1 LSSSISSES
10 GLQKTDESLLAR
22 FKGDGVRY
30 KAKLIG
36 FDDVPKARGDKMSQE
51 SMMKLKEMAVAA
63 RSQGQHKQKI
73 WVNISL
79 CGIKIIDEK
88 TGVIEHEHPVNKI
101 SFIARDVTDNR
112 AFGYICGGEG
122 QHQFFAI
129 KTAQQAEPLVADLK
143 DLFQLIYNMKKKED
157 ENNQKVSKIIEIA
170 LVCIEIKLAAAMTW
184 LLADKMNLFEDTS
197 TSHDVSS
204 LTEDKEILLVDL
216 NSEIETKQIFTK
228 EDSFLNAITTSPPQR
243 KPQSILFSE
252 SSLSTSLSFFPT
264 PSSDPFSDDPFEQSD
279 LSAQLSSD
287 TLKSADQMEESPNT
301 WTPVGNS
308 ASNGDIDYFGKQF
321 DQISSRT
328 GKQEALTSQWPL
340 ESKLNA
346 ARTLNGVPE
355 REQNGFL
362 KAPSNLS
369 VEGSS
374 KGVSLQNGVK
384 LDSENNIQLVSHE
397 SITIN
402 PPPQSIKP
410 GRGRRSVKVAP
421 KDLFSSDTFGQ
432 TTEKFSFAS
441 VAQIGAVPTS
451 PVNLFTTPS
460 MAGLGGLPVTPRW
473 IAPSFTQAAPVFPG
487 SMKSAQPTGV
497 TQPLAFGTQAEPSWS
512 QPASFGPAVPQLSS
526 LWTQSVQ
533 VTSSSWEQP
542 SSAAKPF
549 QSSVFPS
556 STLPTQMSSVLPS
569 TSTTVSLPQPPP
581 RTAPQKELSK
591 KESDVF
597 IHLDPL
603 GDKETKDVM
612 EIFKDLQLTKLP
624 AVPARRGEQQS
635 LSGASGAFSNYFCN
649 KLGIPQDST
658 DHSDMEARRL
668 SAKMTELPMPV
679 PRSSVLPGHG
689 QLEGQAKIKPDS
701 AFSVSRKKKKNTK
714 KHPKPQNKTLSF
726 SLAGVLVFEHWLS
739 SGFRG
744 CGTELLACLRLMFN
758 LTEDTCCRKAN
769 KVWFH
774 LAWVCNQFPKPQALA
789 RSSSVLRASTR
800 DCKNNVAAE
809 VFHLPSCGVD

>member
-1 LSSSISSES
+1 MASEAETTAINNQPEEPTS
-10 GLQKTDESLLAR
+10 PKAQPLKKEKKKGLQKTDESLLAR

-36 FDDVPKARGDKMSQE
+36 FDDVPEARGDKMSQE

-157 ENNQKVSKIIEIA
+157 ENNQKG
-170 LVCIEIKLAAAMTW
+170 
-184 LLADKMNLFEDTS
+184 ADKMNLFEDTS
-197 TSHDVSS
+197 TSHDMSS

-243 KPQSILFSE
+243 KPQSFFSE

-264 PSSDPFSDDPFEQSD
+264 PSSDPFSDDPFEQPD

-287 TLKSADQMEESPNT
+287 TLKPSDQMKESSST
-301 WTPVGNS
+301 STPVGNS

-340 ESKLNA
+340 ESKSNA
-346 ARTLNGVPE
+346 SRTLNGVPE

-410 GRGRRSVKVAP
+410 GRGRRSVKVTP
-421 KDLFSSDTFGQ
+421 QDLFSPDTFGQ

-451 PVNLFTTPS
+451 PVNLFKTPS
-460 MAGLGGLPVTPRW
+460 VAGLGGLPVTSRW

-542 SSAAKPF
+542 SSAANPF

-603 GDKETKDVM
+603 RDKETKDVM

-635 LSGASGAFSNYFCN
+635 LS
-649 KLGIPQDST
+649 
-658 DHSDMEARRL
+658 
-668 SAKMTELPMPV
+668 ELPMPV
-679 PRSSVLPGHG
+679 PRSSVLPDHG

-701 AFSVSRKKKKNTK
+701 AFSKSQK
-714 KHPKPQNKTLSF
+714 S
-726 SLAGVLVFEHWLS
+726 S
-739 SGFRG
+739 SGPFDDPFG
-744 CGTELLACLRLMFN
+744 HPF
-758 LTEDTCCRKAN
+758 
-769 KVWFH
+769 V
-774 LAWVCNQFPKPQALA
+774 
-789 RSSSVLRASTR
+789 
-800 DCKNNVAAE
+800 
-809 VFHLPSCGVD
+809 